1 MPKAPS
7 GEKARLQAQQS
18 SQPQPPPTTPTS
30 TPASQP
36 QPQPEP
42 QDLPPSYDNINPPIP
57 SLPIPTVTPSIPIP
71 SQNPLDAISRLSAI
85 DLPKYCGVAQA
96 KLSDGHT
103 SLTTTKPELTT
114 TQYALI
120 KFINEQ
126 ASLPPKPLMVIRGT
140 HLTGDT
146 GSTHVDFEL
155 TLNLTSLLAIEN
167 THDTHNTH
175 NTHNNRQPDFDG
187 TRASAQS
194 PRMRVKPVE
203 QSSSSSS
210 SSSSKHSHSHSH
222 SRMTPLEQWV
232 KKFVEEKAEN
242 RSFTLHRHI
251 ANLPTQLLEGM
262 VRTLLAATKY
272 RGKVSVEFPA
282 QFSSVT
288 VQRQSGNWFTNMLRL
303 YPTKRYEVVDTVW
316 HVAATSPSPVG
327 GRHQQQQHQLGTDTS
342 TEIYTNTETD
352 TNTDTDPSGDLGGV
366 SISSSSSSSRAGLIA
381 QEWWREWQFA
391 IWNAVMQK
399 RQGWVTIEDWI
410 EAKMGVRMPQPTKDW
425 GADCTYY

>member
-1 MPKAPS
+1 
-7 GEKARLQAQQS
+7 
-18 SQPQPPPTTPTS
+18 
-30 TPASQP
+30 
-36 QPQPEP
+36 
-42 QDLPPSYDNINPPIP
+42 
-57 SLPIPTVTPSIPIP
+57 VTPVIPIP

-85 DLPKYCGVAQA
+85 DLPKYCGVEQA

-146 GSTHVDFEL
+146 CATHVDFEL
-155 TLNLTSLLAIEN
+155 TLNLTSLLDIGN
-167 THDTHNTH
+167 THNTH
-175 NTHNNRQPDFDG
+175 NTRPLPDFDG
-187 TRASAQS
+187 TRASAS
-194 PRMRVKPVE
+194 PRIRVKPVE
-203 QSSSSSS
+203 QSSSSSASS
-210 SSSSKHSHSHSH
+210 SSSSKHSHSHSQ

-232 KKFVEEKAEN
+232 KKFVEEKADN
-242 RSFTLHRHI
+242 RSFTLHRHV
-251 ANLPTQLLEGM
+251 ANLPAQLLEGM
-262 VRTLLAATKY
+262 VRTLLAAARY

-288 VQRQSGNWFTNMLRL
+288 VQRQSGNWFTNILRL
-303 YPTKRYEVVDTVW
+303 YPTKKYEVVDTVW
-316 HVAATSPSPVG
+316 DVAASA
-327 GRHQQQQHQLGTDTS
+327 S
-342 TEIYTNTETD
+342 TAAGQIETD
-352 TNTDTDPSGDLGGV
+352 TNTDTNTTTNTDLGG
-366 SISSSSSSSRAGLIA
+366 SNSNSTAAATERNGRAGLIA

-399 RQGWVTIEDWI
+399 RQGWATVEDWI

-425 GADCTYY
+425 GVDYAYY